1 MKPSDI
7 LLDANFDLLSE
18 NGDFVVGDATRQ
30 HQELILLIE
39 VGALREFPTTC
50 VGLQS
55 WLLKEDT
62 GDLHATIKREF
73 ERDKMKVERVSV
85 GSGGVISIE
94 GVY

>member
-7 LLDANFDLLSE
+7 LLDVNFDLLSE
-18 NGDFVVGDATRQ
+18 NGDFVIGDATRQ
-30 HQELILLIE
+30 HQQLILLIE

-55 WLLKEDT
+55 WELKEGT

-73 ERDKMKVERVSV
+73 ERDKMKVERVRVGNNGISV
-85 GSGGVISIE
+85 E
-94 GVY
+94 ATY